1 MSGIHGKDTKPE
13 MEIRRA
19 LHKLGFR
26 YQLHR
31 KDLFGKPDLV
41 FPKYRAV
48 IFVNG
53 CFWHGHD
60 CSFFKLPATNTEF
73 WKSKIYG
80 NRLRDVKDRKLLE
93 AEGWRMCIVWE
104 CALRS
109 TEWKNHPEILIDAI
123 TGWLVEG
130 EDFLEISSARIGLRL

>member
-1 MSGIHGKDTKPE
+1 MSGIPGKDTTPE

-53 CFWHGHD
+53 CFWHGQH
-60 CSFFKLPATNTEF
+60 CSIIKLPDTNTAEYRME
-73 WKSKIYG
+73 KS
-80 NRLRDVKDRKLLE
+80 
-93 AEGWRMCIVWE
+93 
-104 CALRS
+104 
-109 TEWKNHPEILIDAI
+109 P
-123 TGWLVEG
+123 
-130 EDFLEISSARIGLRL
+130 